1 MTVPTKTDESAE
13 DDGQQGADA
22 PKTSWADVIA
32 VSADEAAPAKPVATV
47 ATVNLES
54 PVAELPDN
62 ELPRDELPR
71 DELPRDELPSD
82 DAAQHV
88 AEIAAAIESE
98 PLRAGDIVRH
108 PKFGDC
114 NVHRITDKPAYVHMA
129 KPNEKVRRLSLD
141 IVEFTFLAVEGR
153 YRIFTMRVKR

>member
-1 MTVPTKTDESAE
+1 MTVHKKTDQSAE
-13 DDGQQGADA
+13 GDGQQHDDA

-32 VSADEAAPAKPVATV
+32 VSAEEAAPAKPVATV
-47 ATVNLES
+47 ATENLES
-54 PVAELPDN
+54 PVAGLPDN
-62 ELPRDELPR
+62 
-71 DELPRDELPSD
+71 ELPSD
-82 DAAQHV
+82 DAAQHG
-88 AEIAAAIESE
+88 AEIASAIESE

-141 IVEFTFLAVEGR
+141 IVEFTFLAIEGR